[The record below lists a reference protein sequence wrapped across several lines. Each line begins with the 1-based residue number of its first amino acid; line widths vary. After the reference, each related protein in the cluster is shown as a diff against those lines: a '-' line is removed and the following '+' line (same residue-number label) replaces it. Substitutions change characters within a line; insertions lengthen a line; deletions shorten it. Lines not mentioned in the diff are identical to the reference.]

1 MLPFS
6 HALLDDDGEVIRK
19 FRWSTRE
26 AIWFKT
32 RHPHWNVVQL
42 PKEKKVKLDLFKL
55 VGECLF

>member
-32 RHPHWNVVQL
+32 RHPHWNVIQL
-42 PKEKKVKLDLFKL
+42 PKEKQVKLEIGRAH
-55 VGECLF
+55 V